1 MILAIDIGNTNIV
14 VGCIEGERIL
24 FVERLYTDTTKSEL
38 EYAISFKNVL
48 EIYGIDRSR
57 LKGGIVSSV
66 VPPVTATLRNAAEK
80 VTGREILVVGPGV
93 KTGLDIRIDNPAQ
106 LGSDLAVGA
115 VAAIEEHP
123 CPLVIIDMGTATAF
137 TVVNEKRQV
146 IGGMIMPGV
155 GAALDSLTGKTSQL
169 PKISLEPPRR
179 FIGSNTVDCMKSG
192 VLYGNAACVDGMISR
207 IREELGQEIRVVATG
222 GMAKSIIPYCREEIV
237 IDDALLLKGLRLIYE
252 RNRGQNK

>member
-1 MILAIDIGNTNIV
+1 MILAVDIGNTHIV
-14 VGCIEGERIL
+14 IVCIEGERIL

-48 EIYGIDRSR
+48 EIYGIDRSG

-115 VAAIEEHP
+115 VAAIEEYP
-123 CPLVIIDMGTATAF
+123 CPLVIIDMGTATSF

-155 GAALDSLTGKTSQL
+155 GAALESLTGKTSQL
-169 PKISLEPPRR
+169 PKISLEPPKR

-207 IREELGQEIRVVATG
+207 IREELGREVQVVATG
-222 GMAKSIIPYCREEIV
+222 GMAKSIIPCCREKIA

-252 RNRGQNK
+252 RNRG

>member
-1 MILAIDIGNTNIV
+1 MILAVDIGNTHIV
-14 VGCIEGERIL
+14 IGCIEGERIL

-48 EIYGIDRSR
+48 EIYGIDRSG

-115 VAAIEEHP
+115 VAAIEEYP
-123 CPLVIIDMGTATAF
+123 CPLVIIDMGTATSF

-155 GAALDSLTGKTSQL
+155 GAALESLTGKTSQL
-169 PKISLEPPRR
+169 PKISLEPPKR

-207 IREELGQEIRVVATG
+207 IREELGREVQVVATG
-222 GMAKSIIPYCREEIV
+222 GMAKSIIPCCREKIA
-237 IDDALLLKGLRLIYE
+237 IDDALLLKGLRLISE
-252 RNRGQNK
+252 RNRG

>member
-1 MILAIDIGNTNIV
+1 MILAVDIGNTHIV
-14 VGCIEGERIL
+14 IGCIEGERIL

-38 EYAISFKNVL
+38 EYAISFNNVL
-48 EIYGIDRSR
+48 EIYGIDRSG

-115 VAAIEEHP
+115 VAAIEEYP
-123 CPLVIIDMGTATAF
+123 CPLVIIDMGTATSF

-155 GAALDSLTGKTSQL
+155 GAALESLTGKTSQL
-169 PKISLEPPRR
+169 PKISLEPPKR

-207 IREELGQEIRVVATG
+207 IREELGREVQVVATG
-222 GMAKSIIPYCREEIV
+222 GMAKSIIPCCREKIA

-252 RNRGQNK
+252 RNRG

>member
-1 MILAIDIGNTNIV
+1 MILAVDIGNTHIV
-14 VGCIEGERIL
+14 IGCIEGERIL

-48 EIYGIDRSR
+48 EIYGIDRSG

-115 VAAIEEHP
+115 VAAIEEYP
-123 CPLVIIDMGTATAF
+123 CPLVIIDMGTATSF
-137 TVVNEKRQV
+137 TVVNKKRQV

-155 GAALDSLTGKTSQL
+155 GAALESLTGKTSQL
-169 PKISLEPPRR
+169 PKISLEPPKR

-207 IREELGQEIRVVATG
+207 IREELGREVQVVATG
-222 GMAKSIIPYCREEIV
+222 GMAKSIIPCCREKIA

-252 RNRGQNK
+252 RNRG